1 MPEQTRSASRSSVST
16 LSPPRETPGGTGAGT
31 ARRPSADEPDSGDPS
46 SQETALRL
54 KCPYLAGRPP
64 HGSHHVWPSGVNV
77 CYARPREEKPY
88 GQVSKETQA
97 ARCFCGTEPFERC
110 PDFERAHAREIALPV
125 FAGHAPERPSAAA
138 ESGAGRQ
145 LRRKRVKHRHRRSP
159 LQRWL
164 KENGRAALICAGWVV
179 VALLAFSLILRS
191 M

>member
-1 MPEQTRSASRSSVST
+1 MSEQSRSASRSSVST
-16 LSPPRETPGGTGAGT
+16 LSSPREIPGGTGAGT
-31 ARRPSADEPDSGDPS
+31 ARQTSADDPGPGDLSTP
-46 SQETALRL
+46 ETALRL

-64 HGSHHVWPSGVNV
+64 HGSHHLWPSGVNV

-88 GQVSKETQA
+88 SQVSKETQA

-110 PDFERAHAREIALPV
+110 PDFERARAREIALPL
-125 FAGHAPERPSAAA
+125 FGGHAPERPGAAA
-138 ESGAGRQ
+138 ESGAGQ
-145 LRRKRVKHRHRRSP
+145 PLRRQRVKHRHRRSP

-164 KENGRAALICAGWVV
+164 KENGRATLICAGCAL